1 MTAPEVSISP
11 VVLRKLINDDNKEAR
26 QTLTKLTDHEKLEN
40 NVKNSP
46 KLKKQ
51 LQAVRMFDLWSKL
64 YVKLSNLK
72 IH

>member
-11 VVLRKLINDDNKEAR
+11 VVLRKLFNDGNKEAR

-40 NVKNSP
+40 NVHSP

-72 IH
+72 IY